1 MSFTF
6 DYRVKFRDIR
16 VKPPRD
22 EDGQGAGAPPHSD
35 PSIDRCEF
43 PGCVSAGEHKAPKHR
58 DRADFYRF
66 CQAHAAEYN
75 RGWNFFEGMS
85 AAELAAF
92 NKDATYGHQKTWRFG
107 TGPMAKERAAHAHD
121 PRHWRG
127 RAFFDDDPARDP
139 LDRNTRKTREGG
151 PRPRLQTQA
160 FETLN
165 LKPAATPTEVR
176 ARYFELVKSLHPD
189 SNGGDRSTEH
199 RLTQVIRAFKT
210 LKAAGLA

>member
-1 MSFTF
+1 MSSSF
-6 DYRVKFRDIR
+6 DYRVKFRDMRI
-16 VKPPRD
+16 KPPRD
-22 EDGQGAGAPPHSD
+22 EGGQAKASSSRHGPEQDAPEGK
-35 PSIDRCEF
+35 CEF
-43 PGCVSAGEHKAPKHR
+43 PGCASVGEHKAPKHR
-58 DRADFYRF
+58 DRGDFYRF

-85 AAELAAF
+85 ASELAAF
-92 NKDATYGHQKTWRFG
+92 NQDATYGHQKTWRFG

-127 RAFFDDDPARDP
+127 RAFFEDDAGRAE
-139 LDRNTRKTREGG
+139 RKTRESG

-160 FETLN
+160 YETLN
-165 LKPAATPTEVR
+165 LKVSATPAEVR
-176 ARYFELVKSLHPD
+176 ARYFELVKTLHPD

-199 RLTQVIRAFKT
+199 RLTLVIRAFKT